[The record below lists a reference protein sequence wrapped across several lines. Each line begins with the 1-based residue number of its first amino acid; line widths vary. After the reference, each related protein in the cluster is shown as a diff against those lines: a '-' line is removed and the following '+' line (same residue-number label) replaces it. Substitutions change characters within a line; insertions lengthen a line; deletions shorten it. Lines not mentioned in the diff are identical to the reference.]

1 MTLGDVLTQYPSSL
15 ITVGTAFAFLWLA
28 LYVFRVNPEDSVSK
42 LASGAMVTVFFYL
55 FSTFM
60 VGTASS
66 KTQLILYQKSLWWL
80 PFAPV
85 LWLHLSQKATQPL
98 RVDGAIGRSLGTVL
112 NAIRSSAMTGAFYGI
127 AVLFLLAGA
136 FTDSLFKFSALNN
149 ADLPL
154 KYHSIPTGPGYILF
168 TAFIFLMISIALV
181 NFLIAWWQD
190 RKHPQFLWLSLGS
203 LLFWIASTGLLI
215 TSITGASAGF
225 ITGNRIMAIGI
236 IIVAIAILKYN
247 ALLKREAL
255 QKDAIYVSIGA
266 LAITLVYAGAVFIGE
281 GSILDVPAAIVVL
294 VAALALSTHMLAD
307 ALRIW
312 FSRFIGTRL
321 GLFTETE
328 VDKMKHFYIEA
339 SKVTR
344 LQEPA
349 IDLFD
354 DGDES
359 VDRLLELLTPRQR
372 EIITLR
378 AKGLSDKQIADTLD
392 IKLPTVRKHVE
403 DIKTRIGSRDKADCA
418 IYCVVTGL
426 LTKDDL
432 LDWFGSLDINGNG
445 NQ

>member
-1 MTLGDVLTQYPSSL
+1 MTLGDVLTQYPSSF

-28 LYVFRVNPEDSVSK
+28 LYVFRVNPEDTVSK

-60 VGTASS
+60 VGTAAS
-66 KTQLILYQKSLWWL
+66 KSQLILYQKSLWWL

-85 LWLHLSQKATQPL
+85 LWLHLSQKATRPL
-98 RVDGAIGRSLGTVL
+98 QAGGAVGRPLGTIL
-112 NAIRSSAMTGAFYGI
+112 NAARSSAVTGAFYGI
-127 AVLFLLAGA
+127 AALFLLAGA
-136 FTDSLFKFSALNN
+136 FTDSLFKFSALTNT
-149 ADLPL
+149 DLPL
-154 KYHSIPTGPGYILF
+154 RYHSIPTGPGYILF
-168 TAFIFLMISIALV
+168 TAFIFLMISIALA
-181 NFLIAWWQD
+181 NFLAAWWQD
-190 RKHPQFLWLSLGS
+190 RKHSQFLWLSLGS
-203 LLFWIASTGLLI
+203 LLFWMASTGLLI
-215 TSITGASAGF
+215 TGITGATAGF

-236 IIVAIAILKYN
+236 VIVAIAILKYN
-247 ALLKREAL
+247 ALLKKEAL

-266 LAITLVYAGAVFIGE
+266 LAITLVYVGAVFIGE
-281 GSILDVPAAIVVL
+281 GSILDVPVAIVAL
-294 VAALALSTHMLAD
+294 VTALALSSHMLAD

-328 VDKMKHFYIEA
+328 VDKMKHFYSEA
-339 SKVTR
+339 SKVNR
-344 LQEPA
+344 QQEPA

-354 DGDES
+354 DGDAS
-359 VDRLLELLTPRQR
+359 VDRLLDLLTPRQR

-432 LDWFGSLDINGNG
+432 LDWFDSLDINGNG
-445 NQ
+445 HR